1 MFIATAVASMV
12 SFNYR
17 LIYDVKRPVTA
28 RGWSRAIVRGVI
40 LYGEKKKKIQ
50 YLTHLIRYFAL
61 VLYSS
66 VSSPSSILFATPV
79 ELSKKV
85 GVAFMFATRN
95 FSNDTPP

>member
-28 RGWSRAIVRGVI
+28 HGWSRAIVRGVI
-40 LYGEKKKKIQ
+40 LYGEKKKIQ

-66 VSSPSSILFATPV
+66 ISSPSSILFATPV

-85 GVAFMFATRN
+85 GIAFMFATRN
-95 FSNDTPP
+95 FSNDTP